1 MGERRGL
8 HRDPKGGGEGRGLGE
23 VVLGDEGYRHLGHRR
38 GRMEK
43 EKERRGGEET
53 RRRGKEER
61 MRGWGG
67 GAVFLAMQV
76 LEIPAGGRGFPLV
89 TNNL

>member
-1 MGERRGL
+1 
-8 HRDPKGGGEGRGLGE
+8 
-23 VVLGDEGYRHLGHRR
+23 
-38 GRMEK
+38 ME
-43 EKERRGGEET
+43 EP
-53 RRRGKEER
+53 RRGKEER

-89 TNNL
+89 GLMYDQNVKK